1 MATAARIATGQWIV
15 LFACLTLIACA
26 SQLPPA
32 IKEAPANN
40 LSLAEVRA
48 TPDKFIGA
56 LVRWGGIIAKVENKE
71 TETWVEI
78 VDKDLSRWGQPRSND
93 QSSGRFLAR
102 IDGFLDPLVYAKG
115 REITISG
122 KVEQSIVNKIGDFT
136 YLFPVIAVVQFYL
149 WQPEPTVIYY
159 DSWPNWFYDPW
170 YPYYRYPYRHWHSP
184 P

>member
-56 LVRWGGIIAKVENKE
+56 FVRWGGIIAKVENKE

-102 IDGFLDPLVYAKG
+102 VDGFLDPLVYAKG